1 VRDGAKVAGFQC
13 DKVYYMAHR
22 DLLVLAGRPVSGQ
35 PRAGWSVDLPR
46 EIKGPGWVPVHD
58 VQTIPFKDG
67 TEKFCLVLAYEVLTS
82 APLMEFSDLE
92 GRVLDLRP
100 G

>member
-1 VRDGAKVAGFQC
+1 MAGFQC

-35 PRAGWSVDLPR
+35 PSAGWSVDLPR

-58 VQTIPFKDG
+58 VQTIPFADG
-67 TEKFCLVLAYEVLTS
+67 TDRFCLVLEYEVVTS

>member
-1 VRDGAKVAGFQC
+1 VAGFQC

-22 DLLVLAGRPVSGQ
+22 DLLVLAGVPLSGQ

-46 EIKGPGWVPVHD
+46 EVKGPGWVPVHD
-58 VQTIPFKDG
+58 VQMIPFADG
-67 TEKFCLVLAYEVLTS
+67 SERLCLVLEYEVVTS
-82 APLMEFSDLE
+82 APLMEFADLE
-92 GRVLDLRP
+92 GRVLELRP